1 MVTKNV
7 RRIELASGLGVKLMY
22 CEGSEEGGGGG
33 GDNHIE
39 IDEEEKYAEKYAIV
53 ELEIGSVSIKLSPA
67 MVQRLA
73 NMLMKASLKLDQVSQ
88 KRAVNASSTAQLM
101 H

>member
-7 RRIELASGLGVKLMY
+7 RRTELASGLGVKLMY
-22 CEGSEEGGGGG
+22 CEGSEEAS

-39 IDEEEKYAEKYAIV
+39 TDEEEKYAEKYAIV